1 MIVISNLSG
10 LLAEKVAT
18 HMVTRLF
25 IVVGNSKKIDEET
38 ESLQKSLERLMQENA
53 SWRVQVEEAMAIIR
67 QRAPNA
73 DGLSLKSGI
82 KTILDDRDSSLSR
95 IDFYRD
101 FLKKILKLLIENR
114 SDDAKKELNVFLFNN
129 KK

>member
-1 MIVISNLSG
+1 MAN
-10 LLAEKVAT
+10 
-18 HMVTRLF
+18 
-25 IVVGNSKKIDEET
+25 NKKADDET
-38 ESLQKSLERLMQENA
+38 KSLQESLDRLMQENA
-53 SWRVQVEEAMAIIR
+53 NWRTQVEEAMSLIR

-73 DGLSLKSGI
+73 DGLTLKSGI
-82 KTILDDRDSSLSR
+82 KTILDDRDSNLSR

-114 SDDAKKELNVFLFNN
+114 SDEAKREINVFLFNI

>member
-1 MIVISNLSG
+1 M
-10 LLAEKVAT
+10 AT
-18 HMVTRLF
+18 HVATRLF
-25 IVVGNSKKIDEET
+25 ITVGNNKKTDNET

-53 SWRVQVEEAMAIIR
+53 SWRIQVEEALALMR

-73 DGLSLKSGI
+73 DGLTLKSGI
-82 KTILDDRDSSLSR
+82 KTILDDRDSNLSR

-101 FLKKILKLLIENR
+101 FLKKILKLLIDNR
-114 SDDAKKELNVFLFNN
+114 GEDAKKELNVFLFNN

>member
-1 MIVISNLSG
+1 
-10 LLAEKVAT
+10 
-18 HMVTRLF
+18 MVTRLF

-95 IDFYRD
+95 IDFYQD